1 MGDDTRKWEDEFI
14 KAAKRRNKEEA
25 ERARIIN
32 DPEGFVNS
40 IGRVDQRIAR
50 LKDYRARYKKRKKDL
65 NRLKKIA
72 ATTVL
77 AAMVYL
83 TLYGKAALERKAGE
97 NYILDTFTS
106 SDDRYDKISVAD
118 FSNGLSVAMTDKDT
132 GETKYVSIDDAVN
145 YIIKRANNEGMSE
158 AESYIVV
165 SSYLSELVAKQ
176 AFPSVTYEDV
186 TNAQKSAYYKLE
198 LAKADGRGAT
208 R

>member
-1 MGDDTRKWEDEFI
+1 MGDDTRKWETEFI
-14 KAAKRRNKEEA
+14 EATKKRKKEEA

-145 YIIKRANNEGMSE
+145 SIKDIASSKGMSE
-158 AESYIVV
+158 AEAYVVV
-165 SSYLSELVAKQ
+165 SNYLSDRVAER
-176 AFPSVTYEDV
+176 AFPSVTGEDV
-186 TNAQKSAYYKLE
+186 TNAKERAYHELK
-198 LAKADGRGAT
+198 LAKSKGAT

>member
-1 MGDDTRKWEDEFI
+1 MNEKLKFVDISSNKEAREANGYW
-14 KAAKRRNKEEA
+14 KRRSE
-25 ERARIIN
+25 
-32 DPEGFVNS
+32 
-40 IGRVDQRIAR
+40 
-50 LKDYRARYKKRKKDL
+50 RKK
-65 NRLKKIA
+65 NIRMKKIA
-72 ATTVL
+72 TTKKRMKMVAAAAAF
-77 AAMVYL
+77 AAMAYL
-83 TLYGKAALERKAGE
+83 ALLGKDVSERIAGE